1 MLLRE
6 ETNFE
11 PWTADRVR
19 IKLAI
24 HRTKLVAIGA
34 GDLWKVEYLFK
45 LLDER
50 LQAIY
55 NLDET

>member
-6 ETNFE
+6 ETNLE

-24 HRTKLVAIGA
+24 HRTELVAIGA